1 VRITTYPVYRGQLT
15 TVNKAVYT
23 FELYHGG
30 FPAFSTAQN
39 VFLFLFFLIFFGGDP
54 AAPNKNFFN
63 VVVIFSVG
71 QVLSFTG

>member
-1 VRITTYPVYRGQLT
+1 MRITTYPVYRGQLT

-23 FELYHGG
+23 FELYNGG

-39 VFLFLFFLIFFGGDP
+39 VFLFLFFSFFGGDP

-63 VVVIFSVG
+63 VVVILSVG